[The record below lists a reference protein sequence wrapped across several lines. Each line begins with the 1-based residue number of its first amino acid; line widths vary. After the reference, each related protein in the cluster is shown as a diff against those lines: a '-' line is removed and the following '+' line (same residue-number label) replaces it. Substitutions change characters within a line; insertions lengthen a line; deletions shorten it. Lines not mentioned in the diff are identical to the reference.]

1 MEELINK
8 YFPQTSAP
16 EKERLLALQDLYQ
29 YWNERINVISRKDM
43 DNFFVHH
50 LLHSLAIAKI
60 VSFPNGSKIL
70 DIGTGGGFPGIPLA
84 IMFPES
90 QFLLCDSIGKKIR
103 VVNEIIAAT
112 GIKNATGVQIRAEE
126 LPGKFDFA
134 VTRAVAKLGEL
145 LPWVWEKTL
154 EGEIYGIKRGIYALK
169 GGDLSEEIS
178 AIPHKFLGKQVKPV
192 VTEISKLYEE
202 DYFKEKRVIFV
213 AR

>member
-154 EGEIYGIKRGIYALK
+154 EGEIDGIKRGIYALK

-178 AIPHKFLGKQVKPV
+178 AIPHKFLGKQVEPV
-192 VTEISKLYEE
+192 ITEISELYDE